1 MKGMKDEKLQHIREL
16 LSQAEDVSKTNQK
29 HPVLKV
35 VIFISIL
42 AFLLLS
48 LWLDGFEPVSAVTVN
63 QIDELAKSAAACQNR
78 GTASYKAEIK
88 RMFNIYD
95 FDHIDK
101 NTAATIIKYLK
112 QQQCPV

>member
-1 MKGMKDEKLQHIREL
+1 MEGLGPEKLQHIREL
-16 LSQAEDVSKTNQK
+16 LSQAEPQSNTNQK

-35 VIFISIL
+35 MVFIAVLTSLFL
-42 AFLLLS
+42 AF
-48 LWLDGFEPVSAVTVN
+48 WLNGFEPVSAVTVN
-63 QIDELAKSAAACQNR
+63 QIDDLAKSAAACQNR
-78 GTASYKAEIK
+78 STASYKAEIK